1 MEEELLMKD
10 HEIKTYKNKFEL
22 AEARVKENMGK
33 AKKREDKLKE
43 VIENYQKKLDHK
55 EVKSGEAGKWDN
67 LIKLQQEARSKN
79 SAFNDLQIKYENLRK
94 RKYDKDA
101 AFRRECEDE
110 KKIKSLQKQLTTLRE
125 EKFDMGV
132 KHELELE
139 KKDEKIAEL
148 KLIRKPMKLLGQI
161 LFIQNDDLIGKS
173 EAIKIVLLIINQNT
187 GRLSHSRPKKL
198 V

>member
-1 MEEELLMKD
+1 MKD
-10 HEIKTYKNKFEL
+10 HEIKTYKNKFEMS
-22 AEARVKENMGK
+22 EARIKENMGK

-67 LIKLQQEARSKN
+67 LIKLQQEARSRN

-110 KKIKSLQKQLTTLRE
+110 KKIKSLQKQLTALRE

-161 LFIQNDDLIGKS
+161 LFIQNDDLIGKHCGV
-173 EAIKIVLLIINQNT
+173 AQ
-187 GRLSHSRPKKL
+187 KKL
-198 V
+198 A